1 MAVELGDTIGQVGAG
16 AYRLVKGKDVDI
28 TEAIDGT
35 SITIAN
41 DDLFL
46 IDDGPT
52 GTQATTKKVT
62 GSQLKTFI
70 GSVTVDSSI
79 TDGSTNPVQN
89 NAVHDALDLKLN
101 LAGGTMTGDITLP
114 TNGKIIFDDAGEY
127 IKGDGTDL
135 TIASSG
141 NMILDCD
148 GGDVTI
154 QDSGTAKPKLILKN
168 TADAYGTPP
177 IISFEVVPNNV
188 GSGTDTGASGDD
200 IGRLDFKSN
209 DDAGNETTYV
219 RILSEIAVATNG
231 QEGGKLNLQVAS
243 HDAEMVDGLI
253 IQDGTEEDEVDV
265 TIGNG
270 DNSVTI
276 IKGKLAFGDSATFAN
291 IILDEDDFATNS
303 NSALPTQQSVKA
315 YVDNRIRDIKFSGF
329 YGSYSGGTKM
339 FIPING
345 TTSES
350 TGTGSGNDWRAFVAP
365 FDGYLDQV
373 VVRSE
378 VACNS
383 SVVGLHKSSTGTEVP
398 SSTPT
403 GTVTVNMNN
412 DDTAFKFDFTSN
424 NTFSAGDIIAIS
436 FTPSSQSQD
445 TNFTM
450 IFVYDTTQGV

>member
-154 QDSGTAKPKLILKN
+154 QDSGTAKPKLIFSML
-168 TADAYGTPP
+168 
-177 IISFEVVPNNV
+177 
-188 GSGTDTGASGDD
+188 GSLSLSINAC
-200 IGRLDFKSN
+200 LFKSSE
-209 DDAGNETTYV
+209 A
-219 RILSEIAVATNG
+219 IL
-231 QEGGKLNLQVAS
+231 
-243 HDAEMVDGLI
+243 
-253 IQDGTEEDEVDV
+253 
-265 TIGNG
+265 
-270 DNSVTI
+270 
-276 IKGKLAFGDSATFAN
+276 
-291 IILDEDDFATNS
+291 
-303 NSALPTQQSVKA
+303 
-315 YVDNRIRDIKFSGF
+315 
-329 YGSYSGGTKM
+329 
-339 FIPING
+339 
-345 TTSES
+345 
-350 TGTGSGNDWRAFVAP
+350 
-365 FDGYLDQV
+365 
-373 VVRSE
+373 
-378 VACNS
+378 
-383 SVVGLHKSSTGTEVP
+383 
-398 SSTPT
+398 
-403 GTVTVNMNN
+403 
-412 DDTAFKFDFTSN
+412 
-424 NTFSAGDIIAIS
+424 
-436 FTPSSQSQD
+436 
-445 TNFTM
+445 
-450 IFVYDTTQGV
+450 

>member
-1 MAVELGDTIGQVGAG
+1 ML
-16 AYRLVKGKDVDI
+16 
-28 TEAIDGT
+28 
-35 SITIAN
+35 
-41 DDLFL
+41 
-46 IDDGPT
+46 
-52 GTQATTKKVT
+52 
-62 GSQLKTFI
+62 
-70 GSVTVDSSI
+70 
-79 TDGSTNPVQN
+79 
-89 NAVHDALDLKLN
+89 
-101 LAGGTMTGDITLP
+101 
-114 TNGKIIFDDAGEY
+114 
-127 IKGDGTDL
+127 
-135 TIASSG
+135 
-141 NMILDCD
+141 
-148 GGDVTI
+148 
-154 QDSGTAKPKLILKN
+154 
-168 TADAYGTPP
+168 
-177 IISFEVVPNNV
+177 
-188 GSGTDTGASGDD
+188 
-200 IGRLDFKSN
+200 
-209 DDAGNETTYV
+209 DAGNETTYV